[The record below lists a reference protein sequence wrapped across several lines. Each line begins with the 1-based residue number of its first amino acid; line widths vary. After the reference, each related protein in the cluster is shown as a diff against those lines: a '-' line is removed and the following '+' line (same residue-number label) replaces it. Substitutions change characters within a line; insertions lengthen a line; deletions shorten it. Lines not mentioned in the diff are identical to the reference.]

1 MKRKRVNASRPVAK
15 RPKGDDTGTV
25 SVLPM
30 TRQVGDRF
38 TDTDGF
44 EWEVLAHPESLHGP
58 RFSEPGLLAPGCQ
71 RASERR
77 PGPRTS
83 RWRFADAVPIVG
95 GSQV

>member
-1 MKRKRVNASRPVAK
+1 MKRKRVKASRPVAK

-44 EWEVLAHPESLHGP
+44 EWEVLAHPESLHGAKVL
-58 RFSEPGLLAPGCQ
+58 RARIARPGLPE
-71 RASERR
+71 SERETTW
-77 PGPRTS
+77 PRTS